1 MSSHSAEQVVRDFV
15 ARVKPEAPP
24 LELDTHLY
32 ADGVGLDS
40 LETAELSATLED
52 ELGSDPFTAD
62 EMPQTL
68 RDILAFYAEAPVEA

>member
-1 MSSHSAEQVVRDFV
+1 
-15 ARVKPEAPP
+15 
-24 LELDTHLY
+24 
-32 ADGVGLDS
+32 

-52 ELGSDPFTAD
+52 ELGTDPFTAD